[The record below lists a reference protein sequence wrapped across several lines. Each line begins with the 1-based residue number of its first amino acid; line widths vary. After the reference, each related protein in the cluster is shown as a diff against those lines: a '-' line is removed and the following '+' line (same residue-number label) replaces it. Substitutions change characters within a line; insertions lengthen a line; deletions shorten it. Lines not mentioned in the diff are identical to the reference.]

1 MMSRILSYILVVS
14 MLAGGVP
21 CICAAT
27 DQQPLSSPREYKSN
41 KQERNFI
48 AAGNKLYRDKRFAE
62 AEVQYRKAIEA
73 NQASE
78 TAIFNLAASL
88 IRQGGTNSPDAPN
101 KTIQEAQQL
110 LSALSSS
117 AHDAHL
123 AELAAYNLGNLAYNA
138 EQYQPAIEHY
148 KNALR
153 RNPDNDKA
161 RQNLRLAQKKLQDQ
175 QNQDKN
181 QDKDKD
187 KDKEQQQDKQDQQ
200 KDQNKDKNE
209 QPGPAATTA
218 AKQAAAK
225 QAAER
230 HKRQQ
235 CRADTQGDGKRRE
248 SHPRTYQCRERQG
261 SQSQPPPSIQ
271 TLVSTPTT
279 SRYETTDIS
288 DIRHLMHH
296 HRALGPTGEF

>member
-14 MLAGGVP
+14 MLAGGIPYV
-21 CICAAT
+21 CAAS
-27 DQQPLSSPREYKSN
+27 DQTQTQEYKSN

-78 TAIFNLAASL
+78 TAVFNLAASL

-110 LSALSSS
+110 LSALSTS
-117 AHDAHL
+117 ARDAHL

-138 EQYQPAIEHY
+138 EQYQPAIDHY

-161 RQNLRLAQKKLQDQ
+161 RQNLRLAQKKLQEQ

-200 KDQNKDKNE
+200 QDQNKDKNE
-209 QPGPAATTA
+209 DKNNQDQQQQQQQDQQQN
-218 AKQAAAK
+218 KQ
-225 QAAER
+225 
-230 HKRQQ
+230 
-235 CRADTQGDGKRRE
+235 QGG
-248 SHPRTYQCRERQG
+248 
-261 SQSQPPPSIQ
+261 
-271 TLVSTPTT
+271 
-279 SRYETTDIS
+279 IS
-288 DIRHLMHH
+288 DNNAEQILKAMENEEKAT
-296 HRALGPTGEF
+296 RARINAEKGKEANANRRQVAKPW

>member
-187 KDKEQQQDKQDQQ
+187 KDKEQQQDKQDQ
-200 KDQNKDKNE
+200 KTDQNKYKNEDKNN
-209 QPGPAATTA
+209 QDQQQLP
-218 AKQAAAK
+218 KQNN
-225 QAAER
+225 Q
-230 HKRQQ
+230 HQNTQQ
-235 CRADTQGDGKRRE
+235 SG
-248 SHPRTYQCRERQG
+248 
-261 SQSQPPPSIQ
+261 
-271 TLVSTPTT
+271 
-279 SRYETTDIS
+279 IS
-288 DIRHLMHH
+288 DNNAEQILKAMENEEKAT
-296 HRALGPTGEF
+296 RARINAEKGKEAKANRRQVSKPW

>member
-14 MLAGGVP
+14 MLAGDVP
-21 CICAAT
+21 CIGAAT
-27 DQQPLSSPREYKSN
+27 NQQPSSSPREYKSN

-117 AHDAHL
+117 ARDAHL

-175 QNQDKN
+175 QNQDK
-181 QDKDKD
+181 DKDKD

-209 QPGPAATTA
+209 DKNNQDQQQQQQQNQQQQN
-218 AKQAAAK
+218 KQ
-225 QAAER
+225 
-230 HKRQQ
+230 
-235 CRADTQGDGKRRE
+235 
-248 SHPRTYQCRERQG
+248 
-261 SQSQPPPSIQ
+261 QSG
-271 TLVSTPTT
+271 
-279 SRYETTDIS
+279 IS
-288 DIRHLMHH
+288 DNNAEQILKAMENEEKAT
-296 HRALGPTGEF
+296 RARINAEKGKEAKANRRQVSKPW

>member
-200 KDQNKDKNE
+200 KDQNKVKNEDKNN
-209 QPGPAATTA
+209 QDQQQQQQQN
-218 AKQAAAK
+218 KQQQNK
-225 QAAER
+225 Q
-230 HKRQQ
+230 
-235 CRADTQGDGKRRE
+235 
-248 SHPRTYQCRERQG
+248 
-261 SQSQPPPSIQ
+261 QSG
-271 TLVSTPTT
+271 
-279 SRYETTDIS
+279 IS
-288 DIRHLMHH
+288 DNNAEQILKAMENEEKAT
-296 HRALGPTGEF
+296 RARINAEKGKEAKANRRQVSKPW

>member
-200 KDQNKDKNE
+200 KDQTKDKN
-209 QPGPAATTA
+209 
-218 AKQAAAK
+218 
-225 QAAER
+225 
-230 HKRQQ
+230 
-235 CRADTQGDGKRRE
+235 
-248 SHPRTYQCRERQG
+248 
-261 SQSQPPPSIQ
+261 
-271 TLVSTPTT
+271 
-279 SRYETTDIS
+279 
-288 DIRHLMHH
+288 
-296 HRALGPTGEF
+296 

>member
-27 DQQPLSSPREYKSN
+27 DQQPSSSPREYKSN

-187 KDKEQQQDKQDQQ
+187 KDKEQQQD
-200 KDQNKDKNE
+200 QNKDKNE
-209 QPGPAATTA
+209 DKNNQDQQQQQQQNQQQQN
-218 AKQAAAK
+218 KQ
-225 QAAER
+225 
-230 HKRQQ
+230 
-235 CRADTQGDGKRRE
+235 
-248 SHPRTYQCRERQG
+248 
-261 SQSQPPPSIQ
+261 QSG
-271 TLVSTPTT
+271 
-279 SRYETTDIS
+279 IS
-288 DIRHLMHH
+288 DNNAEQILKAMENEEKAT
-296 HRALGPTGEF
+296 RARINAEKGKEAKANRRQVSKPW